1 MRRNGSRLRPVPPLL
16 PRFNASLQH
25 LEDERKIGALY
36 SSFHLDA
43 YEGGA
48 RRVSQGEVI
57 GYTGNTGDASGGAPH
72 THFEV
77 HPGGGG
83 AVNPYPVVQGIC

>member
-1 MRRNGSRLRPVPPLL
+1 VYLRGDNGDS
-16 PRFNASLQH
+16 
-25 LEDERKIGALY
+25 Y
-36 SSFHLDA
+36 YYFHLDS

-48 RRVSQGEVI
+48 RLVSQGEVI
-57 GYTGNTGDASGGAPH
+57 GYTGNTGDASGGATH

-83 AVNPYPVVQGIC
+83 AVNPYPVVRPICRLVRAGQE